1 MEKKGKRGWGRI
13 KQFQEFLSRN
23 CVAAEGSQPWENKW
37 GAQGSAACV
46 AASVCS
52 AHLLPLGACGRL
64 RGTGSAPHPAPRTD
78 TRAVRG
84 PEALCAGYPRGPQ
97 HPPPVAAGVVP
108 GSASLPP
115 QPSAPTRERAPQPPE
130 GTFLLSRS
138 NPKGEIPF
146 VGCNGGALLE
156 PNH

>member
-1 MEKKGKRGWGRI
+1 MQPKAASPGRTSGGHKAALRALQRAYAQRICSRWGRAVGCEERAQHRI
-13 KQFQEFLSRN
+13 RPRGLTRGL
-23 CVAAEGSQPWENKW
+23 CGARRLCAPVIPAARSILLRSL
-37 GAQGSAACV
+37 QGSCRGV
-46 AASVCS
+46 
-52 AHLLPLGACGRL
+52 PLF
-64 RGTGSAPHPAPRTD
+64 
-78 TRAVRG
+78 
-84 PEALCAGYPRGPQ
+84 
-97 HPPPVAAGVVP
+97 
-108 GSASLPP
+108 PP